1 MNMYKYVRVNL
12 VLRKGNWQFWKLKG
26 SPHQGSVAGEAVLE
40 NVCGAPAV
48 SDGAGAV
55 AATRWLGRG
64 SGCIRHRAPTLADV
78 VL

>member
-26 SPHQGSVAGEAVLE
+26 SPRQGSVAGEAVLE
-40 NVCGAPAV
+40 NVCGAPAA
-48 SDGAGAV
+48 SAGAGV
-55 AATRWLGRG
+55 AAAPRQLGRG
-64 SGCIRHRAPTLADV
+64 SGCVRHRAPTPADV